1 MAFPL
6 ALYHPGTLLGIQVL
20 VAATV
25 WLALWISSKTSV
37 LRATMF
43 SVLALV
49 VTAIATT
56 IVARVPPYP
65 DPKTLKPGEQMKMPP
80 ATILLGLL
88 LGPLVFFAYAILT
101 SFLLR
106 KYTNSNRNMDNVYI
120 PIGAAG
126 VAVCVSWFFA
136 SAFYFWRGERAKGAT
151 APCAKP
157 AAKSDAKPT
166 TR

>member
-1 MAFPL
+1 MALPL

-20 VAATV
+20 VASV
-25 WLALWISSKTSV
+25 VLLVLWLSSKTSV
-37 LRATMF
+37 LRATGF
-43 SVLALV
+43 SVLALI

-56 IVARVPPYP
+56 LVARVPPYP
-65 DPKTLKPGEQMKMPP
+65 DSKQAKMPPP

-88 LGPLVFFAYAILT
+88 AIPLVFFAYAILT

-106 KYTNSNRNMDNVYI
+106 KYTNSNENMDIVYK

-126 VAVCVSWFFA
+126 VAVCVSWFFS
-136 SAFYFWRGERAKGAT
+136 SAFYFWRVERAKGT
-151 APCAKP
+151 AESAAAKAKP
-157 AAKSDAKPT
+157 AAAAKPT

>member
-1 MAFPL
+1 MAVPL

-20 VAATV
+20 VASIV
-25 WLALWISSKTSV
+25 WLVLWLSSKTSV
-37 LRATMF
+37 LRATGF
-43 SVLALV
+43 SVLALI

-56 IVARVPPYP
+56 FVARVPPYP
-65 DPKTLKPGEQMKMPP
+65 DSKQSKKPP

-88 LGPLVFFAYAILT
+88 AGPLVFFAYAVLT

-126 VAVCVSWFFA
+126 LAVCVSWFFS
-136 SAFYFWRGERAKGAT
+136 SAFYFWRVERAKGT
-151 APCAKP
+151 AESAAAKAKP
-157 AAKSDAKPT
+157 AAAAKPT